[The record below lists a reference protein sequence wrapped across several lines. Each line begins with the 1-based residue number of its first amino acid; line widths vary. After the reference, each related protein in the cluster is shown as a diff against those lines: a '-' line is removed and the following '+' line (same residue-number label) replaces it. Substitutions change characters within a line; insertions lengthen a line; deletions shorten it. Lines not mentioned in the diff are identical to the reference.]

1 LSSDYPIDLQPKKKV
16 MTENRHLCIG
26 STKMTVIQVR
36 GYFLGGG
43 GAGGR
48 GATEGLVGVF
58 LIIPPVLLGG
68 GL

>member
-1 LSSDYPIDLQPKKKV
+1 
-16 MTENRHLCIG
+16 
-26 STKMTVIQVR
+26 MTVIQVR